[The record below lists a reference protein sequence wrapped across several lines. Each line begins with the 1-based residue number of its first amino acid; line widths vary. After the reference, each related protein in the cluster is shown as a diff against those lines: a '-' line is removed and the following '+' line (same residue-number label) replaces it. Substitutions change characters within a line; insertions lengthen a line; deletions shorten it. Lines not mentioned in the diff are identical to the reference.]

1 MKNAISIHGLTKHF
15 GRVRALTD
23 LTLDVPA
30 GSIYGFLGPNGSGKT
45 TTLRILTGLSQP
57 TSGSAEVMG
66 VPVTSAGR
74 HRHHLGFLGQEPKFY
89 RWMTGRQT
97 LRYVARFFGPVDE
110 RHIQRLLEQAD
121 IADAADRKTK
131 TYSGGMRQRLGI
143 AQALVGRPKLL
154 MLDEPASAL
163 DPIGR
168 AEVLNLMKDL
178 RGETTI
184 FFSTHILEDVQRCS
198 DYVAIL
204 HRGKLINASKTED
217 LLASF
222 SKGRLAVC
230 FAGGTAP
237 AENELRAIPGV
248 VDVKGGDREGDR
260 TFSELVIEDARAL
273 DIQRAITKMAAERGL
288 ALVECDK
295 LRLNLEKVFLKL
307 IRAGDDDDRDRRDR
321 DDDRGG
327 RRRRGPRDD
336 DRGGRREERDDDR
349 DRPRRPRDDDR
360 GGRRD
365 ERDDDGDRPRR
376 PRDDRDRR

>member
-1 MKNAISIHGLTKHF
+1 
-15 GRVRALTD
+15 
-23 LTLDVPA
+23 
-30 GSIYGFLGPNGSGKT
+30 
-45 TTLRILTGLSQP
+45 
-57 TSGSAEVMG
+57 MG
-66 VPVTSAGR
+66 VPVTPAGK
-74 HRHHLGFLGQEPKFY
+74 HRHHMGFLGQEPRFY

-110 RHIQRLLEQAD
+110 KYIDRLLDQAD

-163 DPIGR
+163 DPVGR
-168 AEVLNLMKDL
+168 AEVLNLMKEL

-204 HRGKLINASKTED
+204 HHGKLLKASKTSD

-222 SKGRLAVC
+222 SKGRLAIC
-230 FAGGTAP
+230 FAGQTAP
-237 AENELRAIPGV
+237 AETELRALPGV
-248 VDVKGGDREGDR
+248 VDVKSNDREEDKWY
-260 TFSELVIEDARAL
+260 FELVIEDGKAR
-273 DIQRAITKMAAERGL
+273 DIQRAVTKLAADKGL
-288 ALVECDK
+288 ALLECDK

-307 IRAGDDDDRDRRDR
+307 IRAGE

-327 RRRRGPRDD
+327 RRRDPRND
-336 DRGGRREERDDDR
+336 DRDRGRDGRDDDR
-349 DRPRRPRDDDR
+349 DRPRRSRV
-360 GGRRD
+360 
-365 ERDDDGDRPRR
+365 
-376 PRDDRDRR
+376 DRDQR

>member
-1 MKNAISIHGLTKHF
+1 MKNAITMHGLTKHF

-23 LTLDVPA
+23 LSLDVPA
-30 GSIYGFLGPNGSGKT
+30 GSIFGFLGPNGSGKT
-45 TTLRILTGLSQP
+45 TTLRILAGLSRP

-66 VPVTSAGR
+66 VPVTPAGK
-74 HRHHLGFLGQEPKFY
+74 HRHHVGFLGQEPRFY

-110 RHIQRLLEQAD
+110 KYINRLLDQAD

-154 MLDEPASAL
+154 MLDEPVSAL
-163 DPIGR
+163 DPVGR
-168 AEVLNLMKDL
+168 AEVLNLMKKLKGD
-178 RGETTI
+178 TTI

-204 HRGKLINASKTED
+204 HHGKLIKAEKTDD

-222 SKGRLAVC
+222 SKGRLAVT
-230 FAGGTAP
+230 FAGGKPPTEA
-237 AENELRAIPGV
+237 ELRAIPGV
-248 VDVKGGDREGDR
+248 LDIRNPGAEDDK
-260 TFSELVIEDARAL
+260 SSAELIIEDGDARARE
-273 DIQRAITKMAAERGL
+273 IQRSITKLAADKGL
-288 ALVECDK
+288 ALLECDA

-307 IRAGDDDDRDRRDR
+307 IREGDDGDRGRRRGGRDDDRGDRRRDER

-327 RRRRGPRDD
+327 RRDA
-336 DRGGRREERDDDR
+336 RDDDR
-349 DRPRRPRDDDR
+349 DRPRRS
-360 GGRRD
+360 
-365 ERDDDGDRPRR
+365 
-376 PRDDRDRR
+376 RDDRDRR